1 LAKYGMVIDT
11 NRCTGCYSCFLACR
25 DEHVG
30 NAYSPITVAQPA
42 AGHKWINVREQE
54 RGSFPRVR
62 VSYLPL
68 PCLHCEEAT
77 CISANPGG
85 AVYRRE
91 DGIVIIDPVKA
102 VGQREIVSSCPHRV
116 IFWNEA
122 ENVPQKCTFCAHL
135 LDEGRK
141 EPRCVEVCPTQ
152 ALVFGDLADANSAVS
167 KLCET
172 KAIEDLHPEYG
183 LKPSVRYIGLPKRFL
198 TGEIVFADNVA
209 ANAVGVGL
217 SLHGGIR
224 ELTTV
229 TDSYGDFIFEGLED
243 HIDLVLR
250 VEFAGYRPQEL
261 RVRRGTLDVGT
272 IVMEPATL

>member
-1 LAKYGMVIDT
+1 MAKYGMVIDN

-30 NAYSPITVAQPA
+30 NAYPPITVAQPA

-77 CISANPGG
+77 CVSANPEG

-91 DGIVIIDPVKA
+91 DGIVLIDPVKA

-198 TGEIVFADNVA
+198 TGEIVFADNMA
-209 ANAVGVGL
+209 ASAVGVGL

-272 IVMEPATL
+272 IVMESATL

>member
-1 LAKYGMVIDT
+1 MVIDN

-30 NAYSPITVAQPA
+30 NAYPPITVAQPST
-42 AGHKWINVREQE
+42 GHKWINVREQE

-91 DGIVIIDPVKA
+91 DGIVLIDPVKA

-135 LDEGRK
+135 LDQGGK

-152 ALVFGDLADANSAVS
+152 ALVFGDLADANSDVS

-172 KAIEDLHPEYG
+172 KGIEDLHPEYG

-198 TGEIVFADNVA
+198 AGEIIFADNL
-209 ANAVGVGL
+209 AVSAEGVVL

-224 ELTTV
+224 VLTTV
-229 TDSYGDFIFEGLED
+229 TDSYGDFIFEGLKE
-243 HIDLVLR
+243 HTDLVLR
-250 VEFAGYRPQEL
+250 VELAGYRPQEL
-261 RVRRGTLDVGT
+261 RVRRGTLEVGT
-272 IVMEPATL
+272 IVMEPTTR